1 MMNMDTSKMS
11 DEAWN
16 VGGQNDPQMMSFPTL
31 VEEIY
36 EKPNLTQRAI
46 EEAWWEGIV
55 DNPNTVAELKE
66 ALQNAQ
72 NCTAPGES
80 RLHIGELKL
89 LDDDN
94 LEIV

>member
-46 EEAWWEGIV
+46 EEEWWEGIV

-66 ALQNAQ
+66 ALQNALSERHRTWRI
-72 NCTAPGES
+72 TAAHRRTKTPG
-80 RLHIGELKL
+80 
-89 LDDDN
+89 
-94 LEIV
+94 